1 MRIKKFLLSAMLL
14 LLALSTNA
22 AVKTE
27 GNCVTV
33 DVERPAAGGA
43 RVVCLE
49 VINDNII
56 RVRATS
62 ESTLP
67 KKHESL
73 MIVKQTAKPQ
83 FTTSEKGDIVEVK
96 AKNVTAQVDKKTG
109 QITFFDADGK
119 RLAKETK
126 DGKTFFDRSFTKA
139 DFRSL
144 LSKDFQ
150 KYGIMDGLRFNHAEE
165 GKLYFNTCVSLP
177 DSDMSCP
184 FFLTI
189 GPDGSYTITPDTTID
204 EDALPTPD
212 NT

>member
-1 MRIKKFLLSAMLL
+1 MKNLSYIFIISFLHYFIISCSPQKAEIQDATQTELSADEIHSLPDYAYTDSLMQG
-14 LLALSTNA
+14 SH
-22 AVKTE
+22 K
-27 GNCVTV
+27 
-33 DVERPAAGGA
+33 
-43 RVVCLE
+43 VVY
-49 VINDNII
+49 NI
-56 RVRATS
+56 TS
-62 ESTLP
+62 EADEELP
-67 KKHESL
+67 EVVDEDGVKYKDNRFSL
-73 MIVKQTAKPQ
+73 VI
-83 FTTSEKGDIVEVK
+83 
-96 AKNVTAQVDKKTG
+96 
-109 QITFFDADGK
+109 
-119 RLAKETK
+119 TK
-126 DGKTFFDRSFTKA
+126 DGKTLFSRSFTKA